1 MGKAPGPS
9 YYAARA
15 VEHMSNPEQDTSPV
29 NMLIAGWGFNHLAN
43 NLGIQGFLG
52 FGSLNAQP
60 QGASALYANYVYG
73 IYMSAAGFSL
83 DHAQN
88 AANVAALFESA
99 YPGGSSLRI

>member
-9 YYAARA
+9 YYAAQA
-15 VEHMSNPEQDTSPV
+15 VQHISNPEQDTSPV
-29 NMLIAGWGFNHLAN
+29 NMLIAGWGFNNLAN
-43 NLGIQGFLG
+43 KLGIQGFLG

-73 IYMSAAGFSL
+73 VYMSAAGFSL

-99 YPGGSSLRI
+99 YPGGFSLRI